1 MIQPGRRSRFL
12 LLAAACL
19 PIGMVLLPLA
29 MAAPC
34 AARGTGGF
42 LREWA
47 VCGPLAG
54 TVLDAPA
61 LPSDFTA
68 YPGLA
73 ATAYGGCFWLP
84 VQAEPEGRVNLS
96 TLFPEAPA
104 GTALLHTFFEIPAD
118 GTYHLRIGSDD
129 AVRIEIDG
137 GIVHSNDVRR
147 AWEADQDAVNVPL
160 TQGWHRM
167 LVRVVNYG
175 GGWGVSVRLAD
186 EKDQPLDVNHQA
198 SVPEPLRAACRLD
211 EPVPADEQA
220 AVGALLKTR
229 IADLLG
235 ALEAAKP
242 RLAEMPE
249 GYVTSAEYE
258 SARLRGIRFFGALAA
273 LWQEALRQPPNAETL
288 PAEALAKAGAAQAKD
303 AAADAARGF
312 SENLAQQTD
321 RLGSDLI
328 KACAA
333 LETLTIQLLTRGELA
348 AAALPVA
355 DLVAQ
360 SRRLAAAVE
369 NEGVLAARL
378 ENDIRNLRQRDLVVL
393 VRDADGRPASAAD
406 VEITQTAHDFLFGC
420 NLFAFRRWD
429 DETKN
434 HLYEERFRTLFNL
447 AVIPTYW
454 SAVERERGRPDFG
467 LLDAAVQWCRTSR
480 IQVKGHPLLWRETI
494 PRWVEELPPDEIRPA
509 VADYVRRL
517 IQRYRDSVDWW
528 DIVYQPG
535 PGTVIGEVTIQPI
548 EVARWAQEAQPQGRV
563 LLSHD
568 DPQALVLAANQIREW
583 EGRLDGIAISAH
595 QHSGT
600 WPMDLVRQTLDAAA
614 AAGLPVHVS
623 GITIL
628 GDETAQ
634 AEAVRQFYTAA
645 FAHPAVVGITWWDL
659 SDRFAWQNTSAGLL
673 RADLSPKPAYETLD
687 RLINHLWRTETKCRT
702 GDDGK
707 VSVRGFLG
715 TYRITARLGDLPDAA
730 GRTATAEVH
739 LGREGPNEFEITL
752 PEAK

>member
-1 MIQPGRRSRFL
+1 MIQPGRRSWILF
-12 LLAAACL
+12 LAA
-19 PIGMVLLPLA
+19 VLLPLA
-29 MAAPC
+29 ITAPC

-54 TVLDAPA
+54 TLLDAPA
-61 LPSDFTA
+61 LPPDFTI

-84 VQAEPEGRVNLS
+84 VQAEPEGCVNLGA
-96 TLFPEAPA
+96 LFPEAPA

-137 GIVHSNDVRR
+137 GIVHASDVRR
-147 AWEADQDAVNVPL
+147 TWEADQDAVNVPL

-186 EKDQPLDVNHQA
+186 EKDQPLDVKHQA

-249 GYVTSAEYE
+249 GYVTFAEYE
-258 SARLRGIRFFGALAA
+258 SARNRGLRFLEALTA
-273 LWQEALRQPPNAETL
+273 LWQEALRQPPSAETL
-288 PAEALAKAGAAQAKD
+288 PTEQAGAAQAKD
-303 AAADAARGF
+303 AAAGAARGF
-312 SENLAQQTD
+312 SETLAQETD
-321 RLGSDLI
+321 RLGSALA

-333 LETLTIQLLTRGELA
+333 IETLTVQPLTRGELA

-378 ENDIRNLRQRDLVVL
+378 ENDIRNNRQRDLTVL
-393 VRDADGRPASAAD
+393 VRDADGRPVAAD

-420 NLFAFRRWD
+420 NLFAFRRWG

-434 HLYEERFRTLFNL
+434 RLYEERFRNLFTL
-447 AVIPTYW
+447 AVVPTYW
-454 SAVERERGRPDFG
+454 SAVEKQCGQPDFG
-467 LLDAAVQWCRTSR
+467 PLDDAVRWCRENH
-480 IQVKGHPLLWRETI
+480 IQVKGHPLLWQETI
-494 PRWVEELPPDEIRPA
+494 PRWAEELPPEAIRPA

-517 IQRYRDSVDWW
+517 IQRYRESVDWW
-528 DIVYQPG
+528 DIVYQPA
-535 PGTVIGEVTIQPI
+535 PGTAIGEVTIQPV
-548 EVARWAQEAQPQGRV
+548 EVARWAEVAQPKGRI

-583 EGRLDGIAISAH
+583 EGRLDGVALSAH

-600 WPMDLVRQTLDAAA
+600 WPTDLVRQTLDAAA
-614 AAGLPVHVS
+614 AAGLPVHIS

-645 FAHPAVVGITWWDL
+645 FAHPAVVSITWWDL
-659 SDRFAWQNTSAGLL
+659 SDQFAWKNTPAGLL
-673 RADLSPKPAYETLD
+673 RADLSPKPAYEILD
-687 RLINHLWRTETKCRT
+687 RLINHLWRTEAKRRT